1 VRPEEIIVNFGTF
14 LLMQS
19 PSARSSQE
27 IFARGVE
34 VAQAAETLGFR
45 NVWLAEHH
53 FSTYGY
59 LSRPVQLATY
69 IAAKTKTLRV
79 GTAVIVVPLHHPL
92 VIAEEIATLDLL
104 AGGRVDIGLGR
115 GYQHYEFERFGLE
128 LSSSRAR
135 WDEAVDVLLLAFEG
149 KPFSYDGK
157 LYKIPE
163 TTIFPQPLQQPR
175 PPIWITAQSP
185 DSVEAAVRRG
195 FNVLTG
201 GFGVPIE
208 RMGEFRKLFDRV
220 VAEVKPAQPLNVGVQ
235 RAVYVTDNEAD
246 ARAAAEEARWN
257 MRVTLS
263 LRNQYERVEKGRA
276 VPVPAPNEPDIDDLL
291 DRFLVI
297 GTPDTVIRQIKRV
310 QDVVGI
316 THFNCSFW
324 FGDLEQARVLRSMER
339 FARDVMPAFR

>member
-1 VRPEEIIVNFGTF
+1 MAINFGTF

-27 IFARGVE
+27 IYARGLE
-34 VAQAAETLGFR
+34 IAQAAESLGFG

-69 IAAKTKTLRV
+69 IAAKTSRIRV

-115 GYQHYEFERFGLE
+115 GYQPYEFERLGLDLE
-128 LSSSRAR
+128 SGRAR
-135 WDEAVDVLLLAFEG
+135 WEESVDILLKAFTG
-149 KPFSYDGK
+149 RPFTYDGK
-157 LYKIPE
+157 LFKIPE
-163 TTIFPQPLQQPR
+163 TSVFPQPLQQPH

-185 DSVEAAVRRG
+185 ESVEAAVRRG

-208 RMGEFRKLFDRV
+208 RMGEFRRLFDRL
-220 VAEVKPAQPLNVGVQ
+220 VAENKPPHPLRVGVQ
-235 RAVYVTDNEAD
+235 RAVYVADNQAD
-246 ARAAAEEARWN
+246 ARSAAEEARWN

-263 LRNQYERVEKGRA
+263 LRNQYERVEQGRA
-276 VPVPAPNEPDIDDLL
+276 IPVPAPKEPDIDDLL
-291 DRFLVI
+291 DRFLII

-310 QDVVGI
+310 EEVVGI

-324 FGDLEQARVLRSMER
+324 FGDLEHARVMRSMQR
-339 FARDVMPAFR
+339 FASEVLPAFR

>member
-1 VRPEEIIVNFGTF
+1 MNFGTF

-19 PSARSSQE
+19 PSARPSAE

-59 LSRPVQLATY
+59 LSRPAQLATY
-69 IAAKTKTLRV
+69 IAAKTTRLRV

-92 VIAEEIATLDLL
+92 VVAEEIATLDLL
-104 AGGRVDIGLGR
+104 SGGRLDVGLGR

-128 LSSSRAR
+128 LESGRAR
-135 WDEAVDVLLLAFEG
+135 WEESIDVILKAFEG
-149 KPFSYDGK
+149 RPFSYEGK
-157 LYKIPE
+157 LFTIPE
-163 TTIFPQPLQQPR
+163 TTVLPQPIQKPR

-185 DSVEAAVRRG
+185 DSVENAVRRG

-201 GFGVPIE
+201 GFGVPVE
-208 RMGEFRKLFDRV
+208 RMAEFRRLFDRV
-220 VAEVKPAQPLNVGVQ
+220 VAEVKPAEPLSVGVQ
-235 RAVYVTDNEAD
+235 RAVYVTDSQAD

-263 LRNQYERVEKGRA
+263 LRNHYERVERGRA
-276 VPVPAPNEPDIDDLL
+276 IPVPAPKEPDVDDLL

-297 GTPDTVIRQIKRV
+297 GTPDTCIRQVRRL
-310 QDVVGI
+310 QDLVGI

-324 FGDLEQARVLRSMER
+324 FGDLEHARVLRSMEL
-339 FARDVMPAFR
+339 FAREVMPAFG

>member
-1 VRPEEIIVNFGTF
+1 MNFGTF

-27 IFARGVE
+27 MYSRGLDL
-34 VAQAAETLGFR
+34 AQAAEALGFG

-59 LSRPVQLATY
+59 LSRPLQLATY
-69 IAAKTKTLRV
+69 IAAKTTRLRV

-92 VIAEEIATLDLL
+92 IIAEEIATLDLL
-104 AGGRVDIGLGR
+104 CGGRLDVGLGR
-115 GYQHYEFERFGLE
+115 GYQPYEFERLGLE
-128 LSSSRAR
+128 LESGRAR
-135 WDEAVDVLLLAFEG
+135 WEESIDVLLKALTG
-149 KPFSYDGK
+149 KPFTYDGK
-157 LYKIPE
+157 LFKIPE
-163 TTIFPQPLQQPR
+163 TSVFPQPLQQPL

-201 GFGVPIE
+201 GFGVSLE
-208 RMGEFRKLFDRV
+208 RMGEFRRLFDRL
-220 VAEVKPAQPLNVGVQ
+220 VAEAKPPRPLQVGVQ
-235 RAVYVTDNEAD
+235 RAVYVADNLAD

-263 LRNQYERVEKGRA
+263 LRNRYERVEAGRA
-276 VPVPAPNEPDIDDLL
+276 IAVPAPNEPTTDDLL

-297 GTPDTVIRQIKRV
+297 GTPDVVVRQIQRIR
-310 QDVVGI
+310 DLVGI

-324 FGDLEQARVLRSMER
+324 FGDLEHARVLRSMER
-339 FARDVMPAFR
+339 FAREVMPAFA

>member
-1 VRPEEIIVNFGTF
+1 MNFGTF

-19 PSARSSQE
+19 PSARPSEE
-27 IFARGVE
+27 IYARGIE
-34 VAQAAETLGFR
+34 IAQAAETLGFR

-59 LSRPVQLATY
+59 LSRPAQLATF
-69 IAAKTKTLRV
+69 IAARTTRLRV

-92 VIAEEIATLDLL
+92 VVAEEIATLDLL

-135 WDEAVDVLLLAFEG
+135 WEEAVDVILLALQG
-149 KPFSYDGK
+149 GPFDYDGK
-157 LYKIPE
+157 FFTIPE
-163 TTIFPQPLQQPR
+163 TTVFPQPVQRPR

-201 GFGVPIE
+201 GFGIPIE
-208 RMGEFRKLFDRV
+208 RTAEFRRLFDQM
-220 VAEVKPAQPLNVGVQ
+220 VAEVRPPHPLAVGVQ
-235 RAVYVTDNEAD
+235 RAVYVTDSDAD

-263 LRNQYERVEKGRA
+263 LRNHYERVEQGRA
-276 VPVPAPNEPDIDDLL
+276 VAMPAPSEPTTDDLL

-297 GTPDTVIRQIKRV
+297 GTPDTCIRQITRIR
-310 QDVVGI
+310 DLVGI

-324 FGDLEQARVLRSMER
+324 FGDLAQARVLRSMEL
-339 FARDVMPAFR
+339 FAREVMPAFA

>member
-1 VRPEEIIVNFGTF
+1 MTINFGTF

-27 IFARGVE
+27 IYTRGLE
-34 VAQAAETLGFR
+34 IAQAAEALGFG

-59 LSRPVQLATY
+59 LSRPAQLATY
-69 IAAKTKTLRV
+69 IAAKTTRIRV

-104 AGGRVDIGLGR
+104 SGGRLDVGLGR
-115 GYQHYEFERFGLE
+115 GYQPYEFERFGLE

-135 WDEAVDVLLLAFEG
+135 WDEAVDVLLLAFQG
-149 KPFSYDGK
+149 KPFAYDGK

-163 TTIFPQPLQQPR
+163 TTIFPQPLQQPH

-220 VAEVKPAQPLNVGVQ
+220 VAEVKPAQPLHVGVQ

-263 LRNQYERVEKGRA
+263 LRNHYERVEQGRA
-276 VPVPAPNEPDIDDLL
+276 IPVPAPKEPDVDDLL

-297 GTPDTVIRQIKRV
+297 GTPDRVIRQINRV
-310 QDVVGI
+310 KDVVGI

-324 FGDLEQARVLRSMER
+324 FGDLEHARVLRSMDL
-339 FARDVMPAFR
+339 FAREVTPAFR

>member
-1 VRPEEIIVNFGTF
+1 MEFGTF

-27 IFARGVE
+27 IFSRGLD
-34 VAQAAETLGFR
+34 VAQQAEALGFR
-45 NVWLAEHH
+45 NIWLAEHH

-59 LSRPVQLATY
+59 LSRPVQLATF
-69 IAAKTKTLRV
+69 IAAKTTRLRV

-115 GYQHYEFERFGLE
+115 GYQHYEFERLGLE
-128 LSSSRAR
+128 LETSRAR
-135 WDEAVDVLLLAFEG
+135 WEESVDVILKALEG
-149 KPFSYDGK
+149 KPFSYAGK
-157 LYKIPE
+157 LFTIPE
-163 TTIFPQPLQQPR
+163 TTIFPQPVQRPH

-185 DSVEAAVRRG
+185 ESIEAAVRRG

-201 GFGVPIE
+201 GFGIPIE
-208 RMGEFRKLFDRV
+208 RTAEFRKLFDRLV
-220 VAEVKPAQPLNVGVQ
+220 DEVKPPHPLLVGVQ
-235 RAVYVTDNEAD
+235 RAVYVTDREAD
-246 ARAAAEEARWN
+246 ARAAAEQARWN

-263 LRNQYERVEKGRA
+263 LRNHVERVEGGRA
-276 VPVPAPNEPDIDDLL
+276 IAVPLDKEPTTDDLL

-297 GTPDTVIRQIKRV
+297 GTPETCIRQIRRIR
-310 QDVVGI
+310 DLVGI

-324 FGDLEQARVLRSMER
+324 FGDLEHARVLRSMEL
-339 FARDVMPAFR
+339 FAREVMPALR

>member
-1 VRPEEIIVNFGTF
+1 MNFGTF

-27 IFARGVE
+27 IYTRGIDM
-34 VAQAAETLGFR
+34 AQAAETLGFG

-69 IAAKTKTLRV
+69 IAAKTTRLRV

-92 VIAEEIATLDLL
+92 IIAEEIATLDLL
-104 AGGRVDIGLGR
+104 AGGRLDIGLGR
-115 GYQHYEFERFGLE
+115 GYQPYEFERLGLE
-128 LSSSRAR
+128 LESGRAR
-135 WDEAVDVLLLAFEG
+135 WEESIDVLLKAFAG
-149 KPFSYDGK
+149 QPFTYDGK
-157 LYKIPE
+157 LFKIPE
-163 TTIFPQPLQQPR
+163 TSVFPQPLQKPH

-208 RMGEFRKLFDRV
+208 RMAEFRRLFDRL
-220 VAEVKPAQPLNVGVQ
+220 VAEAKPERPLQVGVQ
-235 RAVYVTDNEAD
+235 RAVYVADNLAD

-263 LRNQYERVEKGRA
+263 LRNHYERVEAGRA
-276 VPVPAPNEPDIDDLL
+276 IAVPAPNEPTTDDLL

-297 GTPDTVIRQIKRV
+297 GTPDVVTRQIQRIR
-310 QDVVGI
+310 DLVGI

-324 FGDLEQARVLRSMER
+324 FGDLEHARVLRSMER
-339 FARDVMPAFR
+339 FAREVMPAFQ

>member
-1 VRPEEIIVNFGTF
+1 MDMHFGTF

-19 PSARSSQE
+19 PSARPSGE
-27 IFARGVE
+27 IYARGVE
-34 VAQAAETLGFR
+34 MAQAAEALGFR

-59 LSRPVQLATY
+59 LSRPAQLATY
-69 IAAKTKTLRV
+69 IAARTTRIRV

-128 LSSSRAR
+128 LESGRGR
-135 WDEAVDVLLLAFEG
+135 WEESVDIVLKALEG
-149 KPFSYDGK
+149 RPFSYDGK
-157 LYKIPE
+157 FFKIPE
-163 TTIFPQPLQQPR
+163 TTVFPQPVQRPH

-201 GFGVPIE
+201 GFGIPIE
-208 RMGEFRKLFDRV
+208 RTAEFRRLFDRL
-220 VAEVKPAQPLNVGVQ
+220 VADVEPGRPLHVGVQ
-235 RAVYVTDNEAD
+235 RAVYVTDSEAD

-263 LRNQYERVEKGRA
+263 LRHHRERVEGGRA
-276 VPVPAPNEPDIDDLL
+276 IAVPGPDEPSIDDLL

-297 GTPDTVIRQIKRV
+297 GTPETCIRQIGRIR
-310 QDVVGI
+310 DLVGI

-324 FGDLEQARVLRSMER
+324 FGDLAHDRVLRSMER
-339 FARDVMPAFR
+339 FARDVMPAFA

>member
-1 VRPEEIIVNFGTF
+1 MKFGTF

-27 IFARGVE
+27 IYARGVE
-34 VAQAAETLGFR
+34 VAQAAEALGFR
-45 NVWLAEHH
+45 SVWLAEHH

-69 IAAKTKTLRV
+69 IAAKTTRLRV

-92 VIAEEIATLDLL
+92 VVAEEIATLDLL
-104 AGGRVDIGLGR
+104 AGGRIDVGLGR
-115 GYQHYEFERFGLE
+115 GYQHDEFERLGLE
-128 LSSSRAR
+128 LESGRAR
-135 WDEAVDVLLLAFEG
+135 WDESVDIILKAFEG

-157 LYKIPE
+157 IFKIPE
-163 TTIFPQPLQQPR
+163 TTIFPQPLQKPR

-185 DSVEAAVRRG
+185 DSVEGAVRRG

-208 RMGEFRKLFDRV
+208 RMAEFRRLFDRV
-220 VAEVKPAQPLNVGVQ
+220 VSEVKPPQPLEVGVQ
-235 RAVYVTDNEAD
+235 RAVYVADNDAD
-246 ARAAAEEARWN
+246 ARAAAEQARWN

-263 LRNQYERVEKGRA
+263 LRNNYQRVEQGRA
-276 VPVPAPNEPDIDDLL
+276 VPVAAPTEPSVDDLL
-291 DRFLVI
+291 DRYLVI
-297 GTPDTVIRQIKRV
+297 GTPDTCVHQIKRI
-310 QDVVGI
+310 QKAVGI

-324 FGDLEQARVLRSMER
+324 FGDLEHARVLRSMET
-339 FARDVMPAFR
+339 FAREVMPAFA